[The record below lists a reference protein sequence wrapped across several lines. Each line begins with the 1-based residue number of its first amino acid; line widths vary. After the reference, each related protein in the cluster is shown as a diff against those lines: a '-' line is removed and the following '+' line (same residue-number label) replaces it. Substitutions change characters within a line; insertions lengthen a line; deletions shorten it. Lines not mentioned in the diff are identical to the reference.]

1 MTQRDNILQELIE
14 LNSPLADTQPQNVYI
29 VPAGYFDGLADR
41 ILDRIMAMEASTPS
55 EELDHLSPVL
65 SKLSKKNPYV
75 VPAGYFE
82 TLEKNLLQ
90 SIHESSHYQ
99 SPKEELE
106 TISPFLGGLKKQTPY
121 TVPPEYFETLVHDR
135 PVGKVVS
142 FTSRKWFRYAAAAV
156 VTGFIALA
164 GLLYF
169 NSRNHFDPVDQPYAW
184 IKKSIKKVDTKDI
197 DAFVKLAE
205 EELPNQKDVV
215 VSPVNPEEIKELMKD
230 VSDKEIQDF
239 LNETPETETE
249 NNDDGALMN

>member
-1 MTQRDNILQELIE
+1 MTQRDNILQELNE
-14 LNSPLADTQPQNVYI
+14 LNSQLANTQPQNVYT
-29 VPAGYFDGLADR
+29 VPAGYFEGLTDR
-41 ILDRIMAMEASTPS
+41 VLAHINAMGASSPL
-55 EELDHLSPVL
+55 EEPGYLSPVL
-65 SKLSKKNPYV
+65 NKLSKEMPYS

-82 TLEKNLLQ
+82 TLEKNLLR
-90 SIHESSHYQ
+90 SIHESNRYQ
-99 SPKEELE
+99 TPKEELE
-106 TISPFLGGLKKQTPY
+106 TISPFLGSLKKQTPY
-121 TVPPEYFETLVHDR
+121 TVPQEYFETLVHDK
-135 PVGKVVS
+135 PAAKVVS
-142 FTSRKWFRYAAAAV
+142 FTGRKWFRYAAAAV

-215 VSPVNPEEIKELMKD
+215 VTPVNAEEIKELMKD

-249 NNDDGALMN
+249 SNDDGALMN